1 MQVIAALLGVAGIMA
16 KQMVYAYL
24 ERRHKR

>member
-16 KQMVYAYL
+16 KPMVDAYL
-24 ERRHKR
+24 

>member
-1 MQVIAALLGVAGIMA
+1 MQVMAALLGVAGIMA
-16 KQMVYAYL
+16 KPMVDAYL